1 MIGSLLVTGGTKS
14 ERKEKARKILE
25 DYQIASVDITILE
38 SETTIGI
45 NEIRQ
50 LKHQFSLKPYSSQFR
65 AGIVFEA
72 QNLTI
77 PAQNAFLKTLEEPPP
92 QTLIV
97 LTVSNKDLLLQ
108 TIISRCQ
115 TIELPSKD
123 GVELSEEEFRN
134 YLSSIIY
141 YLLSSGVGEKLKLA
155 QEVAQSRES
164 TISWLDTQT
173 VVLRELLVGK
183 NTPKSSHNL
192 TIRQILTILRQ
203 IQVAK
208 SQIASNV
215 NPRFVLENFLLNLPK
230 IPKV

>member
-141 YLLSSGVGEKLKLA
+141 HLSSGVGEKLKLA

-164 TISWLDTQT
+164 TISWLDKQT
-173 VVLRELLVGK
+173 AVLRQLLVGES
-183 NTPKSSHNL
+183 THKSPHNL
-192 TIRQILTILRQ
+192 TARQIITILRQ
-203 IQVAK
+203 IQTVK
-208 SQIASNV
+208 LQIAANV
-215 NPRFVLENFLLNLPK
+215 NPRFALENFLLNLPK
-230 IPKV
+230 V